1 MKRLSANNKKRLT
14 PRQRQMIF
22 RKIIAA
28 ITLIFTAVI
37 LAIVISGC
45 FSKAK
50 AADNYYKYFKS
61 VTVKSGETL
70 YDYADQ
76 YADFHY
82 DSAEEYIKEVAK
94 INKINP
100 DKIVAGNNII
110 VPYYSLELK

>member
-1 MKRLSANNKKRLT
+1 MKNSRDNKKRLT
-14 PRQRQMIF
+14 PRQKQMRF
-22 RKIIAA
+22 RKICA
-28 ITLIFTAVI
+28 TLSVFVTALF
-37 LAIVISGC
+37 LALLISGC

-61 VTVKSGETL
+61 VTVQSGETL

-100 DKIVAGNNII
+100 DKIIAGNNII